1 MQRITSIVFLAWWLS
16 AAMAT
21 PAFGQGIGG
30 VKPVGVVELRH
41 QLDEA
46 YQARDYQG
54 LLRVATRLHSM
65 RPNNGE
71 YMVQMVLANALL
83 GNRSAAYDMMLQM
96 QRQGLSYDFNSMPDS
111 LKIRDTEAYDHIND
125 MLKLQGEPAGN
136 LTLQSELPGEVRL
149 PTALAWDASRGV
161 LLVGS
166 ARDGKVFTVDGEGGV
181 RELLAANGDNG
192 MWGVFGL
199 LVDSARGRL
208 WVASAANRLFK
219 DYNPQDSGHSAL
231 FEFDLASL
239 KLLGRYP
246 APGEDRPHL
255 LGQLAQS
262 ASGTLY
268 AVDDV
273 LPVVYSLQ
281 PGDDQLKSLVAF
293 RDMVSLR
300 GLAVVPDDSMLYVAD
315 YEMGIMAV
323 DLVAHAAAPL
333 RVPDNLNMGGVAG
346 LVYWDGH
353 LVMIQNGNRPERI
366 MRLKLAA
373 DGKSVES
380 VAPLAV
386 AQPVFDYPT
395 YGVARGDELWF
406 LASSQWAPGRDT
418 RTPVRIASTSIAK
431 APELQSPDVEKFMRD
446 HARRLEAEGEA
457 AREAQQKPGG
467 DQR

>member
-1 MQRITSIVFLAWWLS
+1 MQRFLTNAFRAAWLLALIANPVFA
-16 AAMAT
+16 
-21 PAFGQGIGG
+21 QGIGG
-30 VKPVGVVELRH
+30 IKPVGVVELRH

-54 LLRVATRLHSM
+54 VLRVATHLHAM

-71 YMVQMVLANALL
+71 YMVQMVLANAEL

-125 MLKLQGEPAGN
+125 LLKLQGEPAGN
-136 LTLQSELPGEVRL
+136 LTLQTELPAEVRL
-149 PTALAWDASRGV
+149 PTSLAWDPSRGV

-166 ARDGKVFTVDGEGGV
+166 ARDGKVFAVDDKGGV
-181 RELLAANGDNG
+181 SELLVANGDNG

-199 LVDSARGRL
+199 LVDAKRGRL
-208 WVASAANRLFK
+208 WVASAANRVFAGF
-219 DYNPQDSGHSAL
+219 NPHEPARSAL

-239 KLLGRYP
+239 KLLGHYP
-246 APGEDRPHL
+246 APGEERPQL

-268 AVDDV
+268 AVDEI
-273 LPVVYSLQ
+273 LPVIYSLK
-281 PGDDQLKSLVAF
+281 PGDDQLKTLVAF

-300 GLAVVPDDSMLYVAD
+300 GLAVAPDDSMLYVAD

-323 DLVAHAAAPL
+323 DLSGHTAAPL
-333 RVPDNLNMGGVAG
+333 RIPDNLNIGGVAG
-346 LVYWDGH
+346 LVYWNGY
-353 LVMIQNGNRPERI
+353 LVMIQNGNRPERV

-386 AQPVFDYPT
+386 AQPVFDFPT
-395 YGVARGDELWF
+395 YGVAKGDDLWF
-406 LASSQWAPGRDT
+406 LASSQWAPGRKT
-418 RTPVRIASTSIAK
+418 STPVRIASTSIAH
-431 APELQSPDVEKFMRD
+431 APELQAPDAEKFLRD
-446 HARRLEAEGEA
+446 QARKQQAES
-457 AREAQQKPGG
+457 GG
-467 DQR
+467 D